1 MKLSH
6 LIAFSGCLLIFF
18 ACGNNKRSTTSVT
31 AQNNRN
37 LISSFESKSRSKQP
51 ITFPDD
57 PASDRFLVDPEIAV
71 ITLNLRGSGNSFS
84 ETSEL
89 INNNTYIIFK
99 SINQAKG
106 CTVEVTD
113 YSSPQKN
120 YQSKVSF
127 DKTPFSGSQE
137 MKVTISFAGMTD
149 IHARIEKLN
158 KCMQTISEFEL
169 ENPDPKKTS
178 VRINVT
184 KPLLTITNANKY
196 SKQILAKKFSGLKE
210 VAEIAP
216 NPTQFNAKDTKCTT
230 NGNVYITKR
239 SLSKLELDVNFK
251 CLQFGK

>member
-178 VRINVT
+178 VRI
-184 KPLLTITNANKY
+184 L
-196 SKQILAKKFSGLKE
+196 
-210 VAEIAP
+210 
-216 NPTQFNAKDTKCTT
+216 
-230 NGNVYITKR
+230 
-239 SLSKLELDVNFK
+239 SLIHI
-251 CLQFGK
+251 